1 MAMRTTLDSKKI
13 EIFANIVRGMNIRY
27 AYELLAELR
36 NAEPEMIVAIKRY
49 VRKASKE
56 KEYPYQIVRG
66 EQDGVVYKTVLDADT
81 AEEAEQE
88 FRCKHHREYWPTYY
102 DCTGQWFT
110 YWHRIFKINGK
121 YVLYHS
127 IQCDC

>member
-1 MAMRTTLDSKKI
+1 MRTKLDSKKI
-13 EIFANIVRGMNIRY
+13 ETFANIVRGMNIRY

-49 VRKASKE
+49 VRRVSKE
-56 KEYPYQIVRG
+56 KEYPYQIVRD
-66 EQDGVVYKTVLDADT
+66 EQDNVVYKTVLNADT
-81 AEEAEQE
+81 AEGAEQE
-88 FRCKHHREYWPTYY
+88 FRCEHHREYWPTYY

-110 YWHRIFKINGK
+110 SWHRIFKISGK